1 MSNSGLENY
10 LQNKLGIKLVRTK
23 VGDINVIAEMKKRS
37 YVLGGEQSGHII
49 LGNFLNTGD
58 GILAAVKII
67 EIISSE
73 KIKASKIFNLY
84 DQYPQI
90 KTNLPIN
97 KKLDGFF
104 DKNLTKIVKE
114 NQTNNPKIRYLV
126 RKSGTEPL
134 IRILVEGRDNNKVVK
149 ASKIIN
155 NQIKKILNA

>member
-1 MSNSGLENY
+1 MSFYRN
-10 LQNKLGIKLVRTK
+10 IRTK
-23 VGDINVIAEMKKRS
+23 VGDINVITEMKKKS

-58 GILAAVKII
+58 GILVAVKII

-97 KKLDGFF
+97 KELDGFF
-104 DKNLTKIVKE
+104 EI
-114 NQTNNPKIRYLV
+114 QFIA
-126 RKSGTEPL
+126 L
-134 IRILVEGRDNNKVVK
+134 IILYTT
-149 ASKIIN
+149 
-155 NQIKKILNA
+155 L